1 MMCFV
6 RWCNLLLISNCVFV
20 FNVVIQ
26 GTDVKVFD
34 DSVLYTI
41 QWPGLS
47 GSDVLVSNR
56 FKVGTK

>member
-1 MMCFV
+1 MCFV
-6 RWCNLLLISNCVFV
+6 GWCNLLLISNCVFYL
-20 FNVVIQ
+20 NVVIQ

-41 QWPGLS
+41 HWPGGS
-47 GSDVLVSNR
+47 GSDVLVSNL